1 MRVFSAMIEMASGSS
16 TLHVSCLMLS
26 GEQVLAVDLSV
37 DDSLAELESRIVR
50 ELEWEGMGFSDASST
65 SVERRDLLNNYSQLI
80 VKEIKEQVE
89 DGVLYVF

>member
-1 MRVFSAMIEMASGSS
+1 
-16 TLHVSCLMLS
+16 MLS
-26 GEQVLAVDLSV
+26 GEQVHAVDLSV

-50 ELEWEGMGFSDASST
+50 ELEWECMGFSDASST

>member
-1 MRVFSAMIEMASGSS
+1 MRVFSAMIEMTSGSS

-26 GEQVLAVDLSV
+26 GEQVHAVDLSV

-50 ELEWEGMGFSDASST
+50 ELEWECMGFSDASST